1 MKFTLLQEVY
11 IQQRRPAPPPQLA
24 LLPLNKSLDLTYIGH
39 TTLDLKLGHKPK
51 CRSGPAIFM
60 PCLRSLIYKFG
71 TLSLRYRLSVKQLV
85 LNLTNMSHASLV
97 NKTAL
102 EKTKSP
108 SFSRA
113 RI

>member
-11 IQQRRPAPPPQLA
+11 IQKRRAAPPQLA
-24 LLPLNKSLDLTYIGH
+24 ILPLDKSLDLTYIGH
-39 TTLDLKLGHKPK
+39 TALDLKLGHKTK

-71 TLSLRYRLSVKQLV
+71 TLSLRYRLSLKQLV
-85 LNLTNMSHASLV
+85 LNITNVSHASLV

-108 SFSRA
+108 SFSQSC
-113 RI
+113 